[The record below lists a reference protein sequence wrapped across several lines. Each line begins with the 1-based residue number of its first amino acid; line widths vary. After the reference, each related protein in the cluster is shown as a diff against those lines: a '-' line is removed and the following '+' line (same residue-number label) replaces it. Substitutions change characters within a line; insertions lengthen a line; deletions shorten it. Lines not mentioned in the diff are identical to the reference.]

1 MAASKERQE
10 SPMMN
15 PEYASA
21 QRWGSCVLVPALCLT
36 TSLAHADVEPN
47 DGCLSADRVELSS
60 MPTTLN
66 GTLEAPGSGTGDID
80 FYLISA
86 TPETPLRIELEGDS
100 EHTDALGDPMLAYLG
115 LGCELLASNDDYVSL
130 MSRLPLYVPASGTF
144 VIAVTGSGDM
154 TLTGDH
160 RQSGGYRLSFSTYSR
175 SVGSI
180 SGLYLDA
187 ITGRYTPQGSVQ
199 LLRCTDGDDPESCTA
214 PVASQGAN
222 GGAYSFNV
230 DWDGMPLEPGYY
242 RVEARFREESTW
254 SDIFSV
260 AENQHYRVPTLYY
273 EEPLG
278 IGTIEGRLVDAM
290 TGVGLSGEEY
300 PFASVRLRQFPC
312 IEFCYSV
319 DVAPDRAG
327 YFRFDETITP
337 DLRPG
342 EYSITASA
350 SDYETR
356 QLPTIASGVEGETL
370 SIGDIALDPKP
381 VRISVTSPCDS
392 DSIDGGICRYR
403 VSLEN
408 RSTER
413 VRGAIWSLVSAVIY
427 GGSPSSSQ
435 FQAGDAI
442 SVSLRP
448 GESRSFH
455 FEYPISPTLNLYS
468 SVCAVTYFGEGYN
481 SQPYFNPSVNV
492 MSCLNKTGES
502 EYSVLSKKV
511 SQELLED
518 R

>member
-1 MAASKERQE
+1 MK
-10 SPMMN
+10 N
-15 PEYASA
+15 PEYSIT
-21 QRWGSCVLVPALCLT
+21 QRWASRLLLPALCLA

-66 GTLEAPGSGTGDID
+66 GTLEAPGAGRGDID

-86 TPETPLRIELEGDS
+86 TPETPVQITLEGDS

-115 LGCELLASNDDYVSL
+115 LGCELLASNDDYFSL

-187 ITGRYTPQGSVQ
+187 ITGRYTPQGSVE

-403 VSLEN
+403 VSLDN
-408 RSTER
+408 RSPEQI
-413 VRGAIWSLVSAVIY
+413 RGSIWSIASGYLP
-427 GGSPSSSQ
+427 GGTLSSTE
-435 FQAGDAI
+435 FQAGDPVPI
-442 SVSLRP
+442 SLRA
-448 GESRSFH
+448 GESRAFY
-455 FEYPISPTLNLYS
+455 FEFPVPSTLRGDS
-468 SVCAVTYFGEGYN
+468 TICSTTYFGEGYGN
-481 SQPYFNPSVNV
+481 QPYFNPSVNAS
-492 MSCLNKTGES
+492 SCLTKTGEA
-502 EYSVLSKKV
+502 EYSILSKKE
-511 SQELLED
+511 SQALIEA

>member
-1 MAASKERQE
+1 M
-10 SPMMN
+10 
-15 PEYASA
+15 
-21 QRWGSCVLVPALCLT
+21 LVPTLCLA

-60 MPTTLN
+60 MPATLN
-66 GTLEAPGSGTGDID
+66 GTLEAPGSGRGDID

-100 EHTDALGDPMLAYLG
+100 EGTDAVGDPMLAYLG
-115 LGCELLASNDDYVSL
+115 LGCELLASNDDYFSL

-175 SVGSI
+175 SIGSI

-214 PVASQGAN
+214 PVASQGGN
-222 GGAYSFNV
+222 GGAYSFSAEWN
-230 DWDGMPLEPGYY
+230 GMPIEPGYF
-242 RVEARFREESTW
+242 RVRASFLDEPVW
-254 SDIFSV
+254 SEIFWV

-312 IEFCYSV
+312 IESCYSV
-319 DVAPDRAG
+319 DVAPDSAG
-327 YFRFDETITP
+327 HFRFDETTEP
-337 DLRPG
+337 YLRPG
-342 EYSITASA
+342 EYRITASA
-350 SDYETR
+350 SDYETQ
-356 QLPTIASGVEGETL
+356 QLPTIHSGAEGEKR
-370 SIGDIALDPKP
+370 SIGEIALDPKP

-408 RSTER
+408 RSPER
-413 VRGAIWSLVSAVIY
+413 VRGSIWSIASGYLP
-427 GGSPSSSQ
+427 GGTLSSTE
-435 FQAGDAI
+435 FQAGDPVPI
-442 SVSLRP
+442 SLRA
-448 GESRSFH
+448 GESRAFQ
-455 FEYPISPTLNLYS
+455 FEFPIPSTLRGDS
-468 SVCAVTYFGEGYN
+468 TICSTTYFGEGYGN
-481 SQPYFNPSVNV
+481 QPYFNPSVNV
-492 MSCLNKTGES
+492 SSCLTKTGES
-502 EYSVLSKKV
+502 EYSVLSKKE
-511 SQELLED
+511 SRALIEG